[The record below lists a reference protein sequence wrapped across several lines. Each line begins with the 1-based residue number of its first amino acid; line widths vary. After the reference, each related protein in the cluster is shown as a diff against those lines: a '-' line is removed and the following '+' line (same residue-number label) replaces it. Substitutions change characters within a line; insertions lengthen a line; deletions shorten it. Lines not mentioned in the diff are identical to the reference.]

1 MTATRA
7 GRRLGLSESRSAAL
21 TQTHY
26 VHPNVFTVAPG
37 AAFLPA
43 IAEGLLEGTLVDGFV
58 FDGDP
63 MALARATIYVPTRRA
78 ARELR
83 SVFMDA
89 LGQRSILL
97 PRIRPLGEF
106 DEDAAFFA
114 AGAGE
119 MLSVPPAI
127 DPLERQ
133 LALGTL
139 TARWTEAMTDDLHA
153 LYGIERVTTPVSTAD
168 AFWMAADLA
177 TLIDQLQT
185 EGIPFKAIEE
195 AAGAEVSEWWNVTL
209 AFLQIVKQAW
219 PTHLEEANRLDPA
232 DHRNRMIRA
241 EAARLA
247 AAPPDGPVI
256 VAGST
261 GTIPATAELI
271 ATIARLPQGAVVLPG
286 YDTAMDGETR
296 ALLETDGDATP
307 VIGHPQY
314 GMHTLVRSI
323 GITPDAIDRLGATE
337 DDAVAARSRWVA
349 TALAPAERTADWA
362 AQRATFK
369 DAAFSGTAILHAA
382 NERAEALAIACAL
395 REAILDPQ
403 ATAALVTPDRQ
414 LARRV
419 ASELARFEIDANDS
433 GGTPFALTPHG
444 SLLALALPLAAGEA
458 DPAAL
463 LALLKHPLARFG
475 TNRAAHMAAVAHLEM
490 LVLRGGTGRVM
501 LGHLSGFA
509 EEALARWTDD
519 GRRKSDW
526 FKTIGADAFD
536 QARHLAGRIEAAF
549 APLCEI
555 SSATRNVPLEDAVR
569 ATVKTLEAI
578 ARDDEERFDALYA
591 GESGMALEGLL
602 QRLRDSATPIAF
614 PPDQWPDM
622 IRALT
627 ATMAVKPA
635 AGGHPRI
642 AIWGT
647 LEARLQ
653 TVDLMVLGGLNEGT
667 WPVQTSND
675 AFLTR
680 SMKTEIGLDPPERRI
695 GLAAHDFQ
703 MAMGNRRVLLTRA
716 ARAGGAPAVASR
728 WLQRLETLAGPDRTA
743 AMLAAGE
750 HYAQL
755 AEAVA
760 APIVADPV
768 GRPAPKPPVDARPK
782 ALSVTEVETLRR
794 DPYAVYARRVLALA
808 PLDPLVRDP
817 DFADRGSLIHKV
829 MEEAARA
836 EIDWP
841 AETAL
846 AALERLARDVFDA
859 ERLPPEIDAVWWARM
874 HAALPRIVAWE
885 AEREPLIAS
894 RHPEARAR
902 PTPIGASGV
911 TLRGYADRIDARRDG
926 LADIIDFKTGAAP
939 SAPQVQALLAPQ
951 LPLEAALLERGAF
964 DEPAKTGPGDL
975 VYVRLGARGELVARS
990 VSGGENDDAATL
1002 AARAWE
1008 KLEGLCAHY
1017 NDPNQGYPSRLM
1029 PFREADFDGDY
1040 DHLARVLEWADA
1052 VRRERDV

>member
-1 MTATRA
+1 VTETR
-7 GRRLGLSESRSAAL
+7 
-21 TQTHY
+21 Y
-26 VHPNVFTVAPG
+26 IHPNVFTVAPG
-37 AAFLPA
+37 APFLPA
-43 IAEGLLEGTLVDGFV
+43 IAGGLLNGTLVDGFV

-114 AGAGE
+114 AGSGDA
-119 MLSVPPAI
+119 LSVPPAI

-139 TARWTEAMTDDLHA
+139 TARWTEAMTDELHA

-177 TLIDQLQT
+177 ALIDQLQT
-185 EGIPFKAIEE
+185 EGIAFKTIED
-195 AAGAEVSEWWNVTL
+195 AAGTDVSEWWHVTL

-219 PTHLEEANRLDPA
+219 PAHLDETSRLDPA

-241 EAARLA
+241 EAARLT

-271 ATIARLPQGAVVLPG
+271 ATIARLARGAVVLPG

-296 ALLETDGDATP
+296 ALLEADGDRTS
-307 VIGHPQY
+307 VIGHPQF
-314 GMHTLVRSI
+314 GMHKLVRTI
-323 GITPDAIDRLGATE
+323 GIAPDVIAPLGPDG
-337 DDAVAARSRWVA
+337 DDAVAARGRWVA
-349 TALAPAERTADWA
+349 AALAPAERTADWA
-362 AQRATFK
+362 TQRPTLD
-369 DAAFSGTAILHAA
+369 DAAFAGTAILHATG
-382 NERAEALAIACAL
+382 ERAEALAIACAL
-395 REAILDPQ
+395 REAILDPE

-419 ASELARFEIDANDS
+419 ATELARFNIEANDS

-444 SLLALALPLAAGEA
+444 SFLALALPLAAGEA

-463 LALLKHPLARFG
+463 LALLKHPLARLG
-475 TNRAAHMAAVAHLEM
+475 ADRPAHMAATAHLEM
-490 LVLRGGTGRVM
+490 LALRGGTGRIT
-501 LGHLSGFA
+501 LGRFTDFA
-509 EEALARWTDD
+509 ENALSQWAGD
-519 GRRKSDW
+519 GRRKPDW
-526 FKTIGADAFD
+526 FQAIDAGAFD
-536 QARHLAGRIEAAF
+536 QARDLAQRIEAAF
-549 APLCEI
+549 APLCALGDAAETI
-555 SSATRNVPLEDAVR
+555 ALDETVSATVQV
-569 ATVKTLEAI
+569 LEAI
-578 ARDDEERFDALYA
+578 ARDGDGRFDALYSD
-591 GESGMALEGLL
+591 ESGVALEGLL
-602 QRLRDSATPIAF
+602 RRLRDSATPIAF
-614 PPDQWPDM
+614 SPEQWPDM

-627 ATMAVKPA
+627 GAMAVKPPT
-635 AGGHPRI
+635 GGHPRV

-667 WPVQTSND
+667 WPAQTSND

-716 ARAGGAPAVASR
+716 MRAGGAPAVASR
-728 WLQRLETLAGPDRTA
+728 WLQRLETLAAPDRTA
-743 AMLAAGE
+743 AMHAAGDR
-750 HYAQL
+750 YAQL
-755 AEAVA
+755 AETVAV
-760 APIVADPV
+760 PV
-768 GRPAPKPPVDARPK
+768 IAKPAGRPAPQPPLTARPQ

-808 PLDPLVRDP
+808 PLEPLVRDP
-817 DFADRGSLIHKV
+817 DFADRGSLIHAV
-829 MEEAARA
+829 MEQAARA
-836 EIDWP
+836 KIDWL
-841 AETAL
+841 ADTAL
-846 AALERLARDVFDA
+846 SALERVARAVFDD
-859 ERLPPEIDAVWWARM
+859 EKLPPEIDAVWWARM
-874 HAALPRIVAWE
+874 QAALPRIIVWE
-885 AEREPLIAS
+885 AERQPAIAT
-894 RHPEARAR
+894 RHPEARGR
-902 PTPIGASGV
+902 PTPIGATGV
-911 TLRGYADRIDARRDG
+911 TLRGYADRVDARHDG

-939 SAPQVQALLAPQ
+939 SAPQVQTLLAPQ

-964 DEPAKTGPGDL
+964 DELEGLRPGDL
-975 VYVRLGARGELVARS
+975 IYVKLGARGELVART
-990 VSGGENDDAATL
+990 VSGGKNDAASTL
-1002 AARAWE
+1002 ADRAWE

-1017 NDPNQGYPSRLM
+1017 NDPGNGYPSRMM

-1040 DHLARVLEWADA
+1040 DHLARALEWTDA
-1052 VRRERDV
+1052 VRRERDG

>member
-1 MTATRA
+1 V
-7 GRRLGLSESRSAAL
+7 
-21 TQTHY
+21 TQTRY
-26 VHPNVFTVAPG
+26 IHPNVFTVAPG
-37 AAFLPA
+37 AAFLPT
-43 IAEGLLEGTLVDGFV
+43 IADGLLAGELIGGFA

-139 TARWTEAMTDDLHA
+139 TARWTEAMTDELHA

-177 TLIDQLQT
+177 ALIDQLQT
-185 EGIPFKAIEE
+185 EGIPFKAVEE

-219 PTHLEEANRLDPA
+219 PAHLAEANRLDPA

-247 AAPPDGPVI
+247 AAPPEGPVI

-271 ATIARLPQGAVVLPG
+271 AAVARLPGGAVVLPG
-286 YDTAMDGETR
+286 YDIKMDDETR
-296 ALLETDGDATP
+296 VLLETDGDATP
-307 VIGHPQY
+307 VIGHPQF
-314 GMHTLVRSI
+314 GMHTLVRTI
-323 GITPDAIDRLGATE
+323 GVAPGAIERLGAAE
-337 DDAVAARSRWVA
+337 DDAVTARSRWVA
-349 TALAPAERTADWA
+349 AALAPAERTADWA

-382 NERAEALAIACAL
+382 NERVEALAIACAL
-395 REAILDPQ
+395 REAILDPE

-419 ASELARFEIDANDS
+419 AGELARFKIDANDS

-444 SLLALALPLAAGEA
+444 SLLALALPLAVGEA

-463 LALLKHPLARFG
+463 LALLKQPLARFG
-475 TNRAAHMAAVAHLEM
+475 ADRSAYRAAVGHLEM
-490 LVLRGGTGRVM
+490 LVLRGGTGRIV
-501 LGHLSGFA
+501 LGRFSTFA
-509 EEALARWTDD
+509 EEALAQWADD
-519 GRRKSDW
+519 GRRKPNW
-526 FKTIGADAFD
+526 FKTIDADAFD
-536 QARHLAGRIEAAF
+536 QVQHLAGRIEAAF
-549 APLCEI
+549 APLCGAGD
-555 SSATRNVPLEDAVR
+555 ATRTVSLEDAVR
-569 ATVKTLEAI
+569 ATVRTLEAI
-578 ARDDEERFDALYA
+578 ARDGDGRFDGLYA
-591 GESGMALEGLL
+591 GESGVALEGLL
-602 QRLRDSATPIAF
+602 RRLRDSATPINF

-622 IRALT
+622 MRALT

-667 WPVQTSND
+667 WPAQTSND

-680 SMKTEIGLDPPERRI
+680 SMKTEIGLDPPERRT

-716 ARAGGAPAVASR
+716 TRAGGAPAVASR
-728 WLQRLETLAGPDRTA
+728 WLQRLETLAGQDRTT
-743 AMLAAGE
+743 AMQATGE
-750 HYAQL
+750 HYARL

-760 APIVADPV
+760 APILAESV
-768 GRPAPKPPVDARPK
+768 GRPSPQPPLTARPK

-794 DPYAVYARRVLALA
+794 DPYAVYARRVLELS

-836 EIDWP
+836 RIDWP
-841 AETAL
+841 TETAL
-846 AALERLARDVFDA
+846 ATLERLARDVFDA
-859 ERLPPEIDAVWWARM
+859 EKLPPEIDAVWWARM

-885 AEREPLIAS
+885 AERQTLIAA

-902 PTPIGASGV
+902 PTPVGETGV
-911 TLRGYADRIDARRDG
+911 TLRGYADRVDSRRDG
-926 LADIIDFKTGAAP
+926 RADIVDFKTGASP

-964 DEPAKTGPGDL
+964 EEPGKSAPGDL
-975 VYVRLGARGELVARS
+975 IYVRLGARGELVARP
-990 VSGGENDDAATL
+990 VSGGKNDDAGTL
-1002 AARAWE
+1002 AERAWE

-1040 DHLARVLEWADA
+1040 DHLARALEWADA
-1052 VRRERDV
+1052 VRRERDG

>member
-1 MTATRA
+1 MTHTR
-7 GRRLGLSESRSAAL
+7 
-21 TQTHY
+21 Y
-26 VHPNVFTVAPG
+26 IHPNVFTVAPG
-37 AAFLPA
+37 APFLPA
-43 IAEGLLEGTLVDGFV
+43 IADGLLNGTVVDGFT

-106 DEDAAFFA
+106 DADAAFFA

-119 MLSVPPAI
+119 TLSVPPAI

-139 TARWTEAMTDDLHA
+139 TARWTEAMTDDLQA

-219 PTHLEEANRLDPA
+219 PAHLGEANRLDPA

-271 ATIARLPQGAVVLPG
+271 ATVARLPQGAVVLPG
-286 YDTAMDGETR
+286 YDMAMDAETR

-307 VIGHPQY
+307 VIGHPQF
-314 GMHTLVRSI
+314 GMHALVRSI
-323 GITPDAIDRLGATE
+323 GIAPDAIDRLGATE
-337 DDAVAARSRWVA
+337 DKAVAARSRWVA
-349 TALAPAERTADWA
+349 AALAPAERTADWA
-362 AQRATFK
+362 MQRAAIDET
-369 DAAFSGTAILHAA
+369 AFNGTAILHAA

-403 ATAALVTPDRQ
+403 ATAALVTPDRP

-419 ASELARFEIDANDS
+419 ASELARFKIDANDS

-444 SLLALALPLAAGEA
+444 SLLALALPLALGEA

-475 TNRAAHMAAVAHLEM
+475 ADRPAHMAATAHLEM
-490 LVLRGGTGRVM
+490 LALRGGTGRIR
-501 LGHLSGFA
+501 LARFA
-509 EEALARWTDD
+509 AFANEALSQWADD
-519 GRRKSDW
+519 GRRKPDW
-526 FKTIGADAFD
+526 FKTIDANAFD
-536 QARHLAGRIEAAF
+536 RARHLAGRIKAAF
-549 APLCEI
+549 APLCALGDD
-555 SSATRNVPLEDAVR
+555 SPTVSLDDAVR
-569 ATVKTLEAI
+569 ATVQILEAI
-578 ARDDEERFDALYA
+578 ARDDEGRFDALYA

-602 QRLRDSATPIAF
+602 RRLRDSETPIAF

-622 IRALT
+622 VRALT
-627 ATMAVKPA
+627 ATMAIKPA
-635 AGGHPRI
+635 GGGHPRI
-642 AIWGT
+642 SIWGT

-667 WPVQTSND
+667 WPAQTSND

-728 WLQRLETLAGPDRTA
+728 WLQRLETLAGADRTA
-743 AMLAAGE
+743 AMQVAGE

-755 AEAVA
+755 AETVA
-760 APIVADPV
+760 APINADPAR
-768 GRPAPKPPVDARPK
+768 RPAPKPPLAARPK
-782 ALSVTEVETLRR
+782 SLSVTEVETLRR
-794 DPYAVYARRVLALA
+794 DPYAVHARRVLELV

-836 EIDWP
+836 AIDWSM
-841 AETAL
+841 ETAQ

-859 ERLPPEIDAVWWARM
+859 EKLPPEIDAVWWARM
-874 HAALPRIVAWE
+874 QAALPRIVAWE
-885 AEREPLIAS
+885 AGRQPLITA

-902 PTPIGASGV
+902 PMPIGPTGV
-911 TLRGYADRIDARRDG
+911 TLRGYADRVDARRDG
-926 LADIIDFKTGAAP
+926 NADIIDFKTGAAP

-951 LPLEAALLERGAF
+951 LPIEAALLERGAF
-964 DEPAKTGPGDL
+964 DEPAKSAPGEL
-975 VYVRLGARGELVARS
+975 IYVRLGARGELVARP
-990 VSGGENDDAATL
+990 VSGGKNDDAATL

-1040 DHLARVLEWADA
+1040 DHLARALEWADA
-1052 VRRERDV
+1052 VRRERDG

>member
-1 MTATRA
+1 MASPNRNPPAVTETR
-7 GRRLGLSESRSAAL
+7 
-21 TQTHY
+21 Y

-37 AAFLPA
+37 APFLPA
-43 IAEGLLEGTLVDGFV
+43 IADGLLDGRLIDGFA

-63 MALARATIYVPTRRA
+63 MGLARAAIYVPTRRA

-114 AGAGE
+114 ASAGAT
-119 MLSVPPAI
+119 LSIPPAI
-127 DPLERQ
+127 EPLERQ

-177 TLIDQLQT
+177 GLIDQLQT
-185 EGIPFKAIEE
+185 EGIPFKAVEE

-209 AFLQIVKQAW
+209 AFLQIVKRAW
-219 PTHLEEANRLDPA
+219 PAHLAEANRLDPA

-271 ATIARLPQGAVVLPG
+271 ATVARLPKGAVVLPG

-296 ALLETDGDATP
+296 VLLETDDDATP
-307 VIGHPQY
+307 VIGHPQF
-314 GMHTLVRSI
+314 GMHTLVRAI
-323 GITPDAIDRLGATE
+323 GIAPDAVDHLGAAE
-337 DDAVAARSRWVA
+337 DNAVAARSRWVA
-349 TALAPAERTADWA
+349 AALAPAERTADWA
-362 AQRATFK
+362 ARRASFK

-382 NERAEALAIACAL
+382 DERAEALAIACVL
-395 REAILDPQ
+395 RETILDPQ

-419 ASELARFEIDANDS
+419 ATELARFAIEANDS
-433 GGTPFALTPHG
+433 GGTPFSLTPHG
-444 SLLALALPLAAGEA
+444 GLLALTLPLAAGEA

-475 TNRAAHMAAVAHLEM
+475 AHRSAHRAAVAHLEM
-490 LVLRGGTGRVM
+490 LALRGGTGRIR
-501 LGHLSGFA
+501 LDTFATFA
-509 EEALARWTDD
+509 ENALARWADD
-519 GRRKSDW
+519 GRRKPGW
-526 FKTIGADAFD
+526 FKTIDADAFD
-536 QARHLAGRIEAAF
+536 QACHLAGRIEAAF
-549 APLCEI
+549 APLCEVGD
-555 SSATRNVPLEDAVR
+555 ATRTVPLDEAVR
-569 ATVKTLEAI
+569 ATIWVLEAI
-578 ARDDEERFDALYA
+578 ARDGDGRFDALYA
-591 GESGMALEGLL
+591 GESGVALEGLL
-602 QRLRDSATPIAF
+602 RRLRDSATSIAF

-622 IRALT
+622 MRALT
-627 ATMAVKPA
+627 ASMAIKPA
-635 AGGHPRI
+635 GGGHPRI
-642 AIWGT
+642 SIWGT

-667 WPVQTSND
+667 WPAQTSND

-716 ARAGGAPAVASR
+716 MRAGGAPAVASR
-728 WLQRLETLAGPDRTA
+728 WLQRLETLAGADRTA
-743 AMLAAGE
+743 AMHAAGE
-750 HYAQL
+750 HYARL
-755 AEAVA
+755 AEMVA
-760 APIVADPV
+760 APIIADPV
-768 GRPAPKPPVDARPK
+768 GRPAPQPPLAARPK

-794 DPYAVYARRVLALA
+794 DPYAVYARRVLELA

-836 EIDWP
+836 PIDWP
-841 AETAL
+841 AEPAL
-846 AALERLARDVFDA
+846 AMLERLARDVFDA
-859 ERLPPEIDAVWWARM
+859 EKLPPEIDAVWWARM

-885 AEREPLIAS
+885 AERQPLIAA
-894 RHPEARAR
+894 RHPEARAG
-902 PTPIGASGV
+902 PMPIGATGV
-911 TLRGYADRIDARRDG
+911 TLRGYADRVDARRDG

-964 DEPAKTGPGDL
+964 DGADQSAPGDL
-975 VYVRLGARGELVARS
+975 IYVRLGARGDLVARS
-990 VSGGENDDAATL
+990 VSGGKNDAAAML
-1002 AARAWE
+1002 AERAWE

-1017 NDPNQGYPSRLM
+1017 NNPDSGYPSRLM

-1040 DHLARVLEWADA
+1040 DHLARALEWADA
-1052 VRRERDV
+1052 VRRESDG

>member
-1 MTATRA
+1 MTQNR
-7 GRRLGLSESRSAAL
+7 
-21 TQTHY
+21 Y
-26 VHPNVFTVAPG
+26 VHPKVFTVAPG
-37 AAFLPA
+37 APFLPA
-43 IAEGLLEGTLVDGFV
+43 IADGLLEGTLVDGFT

-119 MLSVPPAI
+119 MMSVPPAI
-127 DPLERQ
+127 DALERQ

-177 TLIDQLQT
+177 ALIDQLET
-185 EGIPFKAIEE
+185 EGIPFKAIED

-209 AFLQIVKQAW
+209 AFLQIVKKAW
-219 PTHLEEANRLDPA
+219 PAHLAEANRLDPA

-247 AAPPDGPVI
+247 AAPPAGPVI

-286 YDTAMDGETR
+286 YDTEMDGETR
-296 ALLETDGDATP
+296 TLLETVGDATP
-307 VIGHPQY
+307 VIGHPQF
-314 GMHTLVRSI
+314 GMHKLVRSI
-323 GITPDAIDRLGATE
+323 GIAPDAIERLGAAE

-349 TALAPAERTADWA
+349 AALAPAERTADWA

-369 DAAFSGTAILHAA
+369 DAAFAGTAVLHAA
-382 NERAEALAIACAL
+382 DERTEALAIACAL

-419 ASELARFEIDANDS
+419 ATELARFNVEANDS

-475 TNRAAHMAAVAHLEM
+475 ADRAAHMAATAHLEM
-490 LVLRGGTGRVM
+490 LALRGGTGRIA
-501 LGHLSGFA
+501 LGRFAGFA
-509 EEALARWTDD
+509 EDALAQWADD
-519 GRRKSDW
+519 GRRKPDW
-526 FKTIGADAFD
+526 FQAIDAGAFD
-536 QARHLAGRIEAAF
+536 QARDLAQRIEAAF
-549 APLCEI
+549 APLC
-555 SSATRNVPLEDAVR
+555 ALGDAAETIALDKTVC
-569 ATVKTLEAI
+569 ATVQVLEAI
-578 ARDDEERFDALYA
+578 TRDGDGRFDALYA
-591 GESGMALEGLL
+591 GESGTALEGLL
-602 QRLRDSATPIAF
+602 RRLRDSATPIAF
-614 PPDQWPDM
+614 AADQWPDM
-622 IRALT
+622 VRALT

-667 WPVQTSND
+667 WPAQTSND

-680 SMKTEIGLDPPERRI
+680 SMKAEIGLDPPERRI

-716 ARAGGAPAVASR
+716 IRAGGAPAVASR

-743 AMLAAGE
+743 AMHAAGG

-755 AEAVA
+755 AETVA
-760 APIVADPV
+760 APSIADPA
-768 GRPAPKPPVDARPK
+768 GRPAPQPPLTARPK

-794 DPYAVYARRVLALA
+794 DPYAVYARRVLELA

-836 EIDWP
+836 RIDWP
-841 AETAL
+841 AETAH

-874 HAALPRIVAWE
+874 LAALPRIVAWE
-885 AEREPLIAS
+885 TERQPLITA

-902 PTPIGASGV
+902 PTPVGATGV
-911 TLRGYADRIDARRDG
+911 TLRGYADRVDARTDG
-926 LADIIDFKTGAAP
+926 LADIIDFKTGGAP
-939 SAPQVQALLAPQ
+939 SAPQVQTLLAPQ

-964 DEPAKTGPGDL
+964 DSPEKSEPGDL
-975 VYVRLGARGELVARS
+975 IYVRLGARGELVARP
-990 VSGGENDDAATL
+990 VSGGKNDKAATL
-1002 AARAWE
+1002 ARRAWE

-1017 NDPNQGYPSRLM
+1017 NKFEQGYPSRLM

-1040 DHLARVLEWADA
+1040 DHLARALEWADA
-1052 VRRERDV
+1052 VRRERDG